1 MINVPGSETNL
12 NNQAFAILIFIT
24 YLSNSSN
31 WFHNWNC
38 KNDLLWNMLNF
49 FFYRLV
55 GLKVKKIEILWIRE
69 IPNSNLSKRKKRKII
84 VGVKVKWK
92 TFFKIIKGRYSS
104 FVYFERDCF
113 YIVFIKTFHYSFPLS
128 FLYFE

>member
-1 MINVPGSETNL
+1 MERVE
-12 NNQAFAILIFIT
+12 
-24 YLSNSSN
+24 
-31 WFHNWNC
+31 
-38 KNDLLWNMLNF
+38 F

-55 GLKVKKIEILWIRE
+55 GLKEKKIEILWIRE

-113 YIVFIKTFHYSFPLS
+113 YIVFIKTFHYSFLFPFFTLS
-128 FLYFE
+128 KETILNWMNQMNNFLLRKNISQSEIIKITRIE